1 MSSLPRPNLLRI
13 LTCFFNIPVQEAS
26 KMLRLSSHTISKLL
40 KAQGLARWQ
49 CEQVR
54 KCEFHCGMTCRQIEK
69 ACKDMLFLVKG
80 W

>member
-1 MSSLPRPNLLRI
+1 
-13 LTCFFNIPVQEAS
+13 
-26 KMLRLSSHTISKLL
+26 MLRLSSHTISKLL